1 MKAKDVRNT
10 IVLML
15 HEYTQ
20 VDVYR
25 SGQVSPEAKIPYI
38 TYSVTSPY
46 QPETTPGH
54 FETVQENDETYLYRR
69 ERAGM
74 SLSFTACSQNREK
87 DGIRIQGEDE
97 AMELAEK
104 AQGWFLFVGR
114 AELSAAEIVVED
126 VNNVQPRNVL
136 MVDEE
141 ANRYGFDVLVRYIRE
156 DRRVT
161 GNVEEVIAKGKKL

>member
-54 FETVQENDETYLYRR
+54 FETVQENDKTYLYRR
-69 ERAGM
+69 DRAGM
-74 SLSFTACSQNREK
+74 YLSFTACCQNREK
-87 DGIRIQGEDE
+87 DGVRLQGEDE

-104 AQGWFLFVGR
+104 AQCWFILVGR
-114 AELSAAEIVVED
+114 AELSAAVFAAD
-126 VNNVQPRNVL
+126 GGNNVQPRNDL

>member
-1 MKAKDVRNT
+1 
-10 IVLML
+10 
-15 HEYTQ
+15 
-20 VDVYR
+20 
-25 SGQVSPEAKIPYI
+25 
-38 TYSVTSPY
+38 
-46 QPETTPGH
+46 
-54 FETVQENDETYLYRR
+54 
-69 ERAGM
+69 
-74 SLSFTACSQNREK
+74 
-87 DGIRIQGEDE
+87 
-97 AMELAEK
+97 MELAEK

-114 AELSAAEIVVED
+114 AELSAAGIVVED

>member
-10 IVLML
+10 IIRML
-15 HEYTQ
+15 HEYIK
-20 VDVYR
+20 VEVYR

-46 QPETTPGH
+46 QPEATLGH

-69 ERAGM
+69 EWAGM

-87 DGIRIQGEDE
+87 DGERIQGEDE

-104 AQGWFLFVGR
+104 VQGWFLHVGR
-114 AELSAAEIVVED
+114 AELSAKGIVVED
-126 VNNVQPRNVL
+126 VNNVQSRSVL
-136 MVDEE
+136 MIDEE
-141 ANRYGFDVLVRYIRE
+141 ANRYGFDVIVRYIRD
-156 DRRVT
+156 DRRTVGTVNEVT
-161 GNVEEVIAKGKKL
+161 TKGKKI